1 MTQVLEGPAMT
12 VDDSPKQLGRKQ
24 QQEEMPRS
32 VAFLS
37 HIQRT

>member
-1 MTQVLEGPAMT
+1 MT
-12 VDDSPKQLGRKQ
+12 VDDSLKHVDREQ

-32 VAFLS
+32 VAFQS